1 MRVLTFLHS
10 FAPGGVERDALRLL
24 AALKGEGLE
33 VPVVMGRRTGA
44 MTPPDLDYVVL
55 DPDGRTA
62 AFETLWMIWKLPE
75 MIRRLQPDL
84 LYCAGN
90 TYSIVAVMMR
100 LILGRRCP
108 PIVIKISNDLRRFDM
123 LLPLRAAYH
132 GWVRYQLR
140 LMAGIVAMAPAAVDE
155 IMAVGQVARERITM
169 IRNPCF
175 TAADLNV
182 LAGPDTGRRRKG
194 RGLRFLSVGRLVPQ
208 KNQALLIRAFA
219 RAAGPDDRLVILGEG
234 RLRGRLE
241 ALVARLGLKDKVSMP
256 GHVDRPAKHFREAD
270 VFVLSS
276 DYEGLGVVVVEAL
289 AAGLPLVVTDCS
301 VNMAELT
308 GGGRFGQMVP
318 VGDEGALALAMQAA
332 GELVAGERAVDRT
345 AMRALAAE
353 FTVETSLA
361 AQIGLFRRLAK
372 PDPVR
377 TRPES

>member
-24 AALKGEGLE
+24 AALKAEGLE
-33 VPVVMGRRTGA
+33 VPVVMGRKTGA
-44 MTPPDLDYVVL
+44 MAPPHLDYHVL
-55 DPDGRTA
+55 DREGRTA
-62 AFETLWMIWKLPE
+62 AFETLWMIARLPAL
-75 MIRRLQPDL
+75 IRRLKPDV

-100 LILGRRCP
+100 LLLGKRCP

-123 LLPLRAAYH
+123 PLPLRALYH
-132 GWVRYQLR
+132 WWVRYQLR

-155 IMAVGQVARERITM
+155 IMAVGHVPRARITM

-175 TAADLNV
+175 TTADLQA
-182 LAGPDTGRRRKG
+182 LAGPRQKG

-219 RAAGPDDRLVILGEG
+219 RAAGPEDRLVLLGEG
-234 RLRGRLE
+234 RLRRPLE

-256 GHVDRPAKHFREAD
+256 GHVDAPWPHFREAD

-289 AAGLPLVVTDCS
+289 AAGLPLVVTDCC

-318 VGDEGALALAMQAA
+318 VGNEDALALAIHAA
-332 GELVAGERAVDRT
+332 GDLVAAQTEADRA
-345 AMRALAAE
+345 AMQSLAAE

-361 AQIGLFRRLAK
+361 VQIGLFRRVAG
-372 PDPVR
+372 
-377 TRPES
+377 ES